1 MVLKIR
7 HETTTNSYIV
17 EYAIRKY
24 LIFKERHVFVCSDSN
39 YISYLFMPMNHA
51 NERTPI
57 NIYPSSHPNPHATW
71 ADCIRHNISAIQSN
85 NLPILYLGPY

>member
-7 HETTTNSYIV
+7 HETTMNSYIV

-24 LIFKERHVFVCSDSN
+24 LIFKERHVFVCADSN
-39 YISYLFMPMNHA
+39 YISYLFMPMKH
-51 NERTPI
+51 NESTPI
-57 NIYPSSHPNPHATW
+57 NIYPSAHPNPHATW
-71 ADCIRHNISAIQSN
+71 ADCIKHNISAVQSN